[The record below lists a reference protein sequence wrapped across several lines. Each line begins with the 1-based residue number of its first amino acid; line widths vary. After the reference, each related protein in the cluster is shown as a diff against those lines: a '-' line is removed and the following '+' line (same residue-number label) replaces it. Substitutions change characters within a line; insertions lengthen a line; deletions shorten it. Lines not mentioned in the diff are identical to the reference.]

1 MSNILTI
8 HSAYAHHSA
17 NSGYKQILKFISPK
31 VSLLYNEKDLSDK
44 NWFNLRYR
52 WSIEFEI
59 KKYLKGIDLIHVLYG
74 EEYLRFTPFLYPK
87 KPLVVTFHLPPKTLQ
102 KHIEA
107 GNGMGK
113 IDSLTHYLTK
123 QRFQKIDR
131 AIVTEKNQ
139 FEVLKKVMPEEKIRI
154 IPLGIYLTDFFAAFQ
169 EFYKANI
176 QRENKV
182 IVLGNWLRDW
192 ELLLKVA
199 LALNKNDVK
208 IHLVGRNIPLDEK
221 QKLREAPNIIVE
233 NDLSDRELK
242 KLLYTSKVSFLPL
255 REAAGNNA
263 LMESLAM
270 GCHAVMSNV
279 VSNSFPFKSEALSL
293 INGDEP
299 ALYTKK
305 ILEVFEL
312 SESQYNS
319 FAHKGQESVKPY
331 DWQQVANKTKEVYKE
346 LL

>member
-1 MSNILTI
+1 MNILTI
-8 HSAYAHHSA
+8 HSAYAHHSE

-255 REAAGNNA
+255 KEAAGNNA

-279 VSNSFPFKSEALSL
+279 VSNSFPFKSEALSP

-299 ALYTKK
+299 A
-305 ILEVFEL
+305 
-312 SESQYNS
+312 
-319 FAHKGQESVKPY
+319 
-331 DWQQVANKTKEVYKE
+331 
-346 LL
+346 